1 MRETKRD
8 GFERRSAR
16 RALNDAVRFS
26 TSAGGRDSAAGVFG
40 RMTSAVRS
48 VQEDDGRGKERR
60 TAFAEEVEV
69 ALVCLLALTL
79 AGFLELTGFVSR
91 HGSANVERP
100 AVQDKVLGDRG

>member
-16 RALNDAVRFS
+16 RALKDAVRFS

-40 RMTSAVRS
+40 RMTGAMRS
-48 VQEDDGRGKERR
+48 VQEDHGREERR

-91 HGSANVERP
+91 HSSANVERP